1 MGYNTGQHDKGSRNT
16 FLGSQAGV
24 LLADN
29 DQLLFNAT
37 AIGAGAVVAAS
48 NALILGNNANVGIGT
63 SAPATRLEVVG
74 EAPDASGLRL
84 TKLTAYSRPATA
96 TDEFL
101 TVDAVGNVVK
111 ARYKLR
117 ISNASEWSDNVFS
130 RTYRLKPLASVA
142 DYIHQHG
149 HLPGIPSAQQVV
161 QEGVDLTRLN
171 AALLGKIEEL
181 TLYGIQMEK
190 AVNQQ
195 QATIQQQQTDINTLK
210 LLVKQLLEKK

>member
-1 MGYNTGQHDKGSRNT
+1 M
-16 FLGSQAGV
+16 
-24 LLADN
+24 LADN
-29 DQLLFNAT
+29 AKLLVNAT
-37 AIGAGAVVAAS
+37 AIGAGAVVSAS

-63 SAPATRLEVVG
+63 SAPAARLEVVG
-74 EAPDASGLRL
+74 DAPDASGLRL

-117 ISNASEWSDNVFS
+117 ISNASEWSDNVFF

-190 AVNQQ
+190 AVQQQ